1 MCYIWH
7 LLHLFGAYGWKM
19 SVSYSLANDWLC
31 SDGFY
36 VGVPL
41 LSMSNLSFDTS
52 LNAISCNQVWGVLLA
67 AVFLVNNFFIVIL
80 CYLLIRVFL
89 CYWKVFT
96 LNYQVP
102 WGDCNFARQKIKVE
116 HVPYRG
122 LPEDTI
128 TSG

>member
-1 MCYIWH
+1 
-7 LLHLFGAYGWKM
+7 M

-67 AVFLVNNFFIVIL
+67 AFF
-80 CYLLIRVFL
+80 
-89 CYWKVFT
+89 W
-96 LNYQVP
+96 
-102 WGDCNFARQKIKVE
+102 
-116 HVPYRG
+116 
-122 LPEDTI
+122 
-128 TSG
+128 